1 MNVDRRWTLIAL
13 GAVSAVAAYVIG
25 FPMAAAG
32 VMAGMPVGL
41 INYQM
46 MFTVRQRLADG
57 SSASEQAGA
66 LMQRTMLRLLL
77 SAGALLLA
85 SLLGPEFVVGVLVG
99 VVLEVLSYF
108 GDAMRM
114 FLGRATK

>member
-1 MNVDRRWTLIAL
+1 MNFDRRLILIAL
-13 GAVSAVAAYVIG
+13 GALSAIAAYVVG
-25 FPMAAAG
+25 YPTTAAG
-32 VMAGMPVGL
+32 VVAGMPIGL

-46 MFTVRQRLADG
+46 MFTVRQRLVEGNNA
-57 SSASEQAGA
+57 AEQAGA

-77 SAGALLLA
+77 SAGSLLLA
-85 SLLGPEFVVGVLVG
+85 SLVSPEFLVGVLVG

-114 FLGRATK
+114 FLGRAKK

>member
-1 MNVDRRWTLIAL
+1 MKLDRRLTLLAL
-13 GAVSAVAAYVIG
+13 GGVSALAAYVIG
-25 FPMAAAG
+25 FPRAAAG
-32 VMAGMPVGL
+32 VLAGMPVGL

-46 MFTVRQRLADG
+46 MFSVRERFGEAGSTSELA
-57 SSASEQAGA
+57 SA

-85 SLLGPEFVVGVLVG
+85 STLGPEFLIGVLVG

-108 GDAMRM
+108 GDA
-114 FLGRATK
+114 FKLFFGRKE

>member
-1 MNVDRRWTLIAL
+1 MLAFVCAAL
-13 GAVSAVAAYVIG
+13 AYFVG
-25 FPMAAAG
+25 FPMAALGVLAG
-32 VMAGMPVGL
+32 LPVGL

-46 MFTVRQRLADG
+46 MFAVRQQLASGGDAG
-57 SSASEQAGA
+57 QQAGA

-85 SLLGPEFVVGVLVG
+85 SALGPEFLIGALVG
-99 VVLEVLSYF
+99 IVLEVLSYF

-114 FLGRATK
+114 FFGRKE